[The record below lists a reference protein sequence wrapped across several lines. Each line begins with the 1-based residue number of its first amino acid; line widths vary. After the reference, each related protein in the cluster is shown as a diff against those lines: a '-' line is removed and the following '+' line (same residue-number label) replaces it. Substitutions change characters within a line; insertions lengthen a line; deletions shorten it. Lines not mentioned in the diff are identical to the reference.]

1 MHRKED
7 ITNRVGKARGH
18 NSVKENRVQK
28 LINNWD
34 MLENKLIRIIKRGHG
49 ISLSARC
56 AYGLLLIMETGIRTG
71 NESSAEGYVCN
82 QKHHVDF
89 GKPIKV
95 YGLVTLLPQHLRLV
109 NGKLYISFLGKK
121 AVKQSLSTQH
131 NTLVHFYNIIRS
143 LSHNPFLG
151 ITYRQLRK
159 FTSRYVGNEFT
170 PKDIRTARVNL
181 EFIARFDNNLS
192 VKTKREAK
200 KYMASIIQDTA
211 EKIGHTKGVCKK
223 SYLSGNLLQYC
234 MDKLQE

>member
-1 MHRKED
+1 MFRKN
-7 ITNRVGKARGH
+7 ISNCIGKARGH

-28 LINNWD
+28 LVNSWD
-34 MLENKLIRIIKRGHG
+34 TLEDKLIRIIKRGRG
-49 ISLSARC
+49 VSLSARC

-71 NESSAEGYVCN
+71 NESSAEGYICN
-82 QKHHVDF
+82 QKHHADF
-89 GKPIKV
+89 GKSIKV

-121 AVKQSLSTQH
+121 AVKQSLSTNHSIVTTYYQA
-131 NTLVHFYNIIRS
+131 IR
-143 LSHNPFLG
+143 LLNHNPFLG

-192 VKTKREAK
+192 LKTKREAK
-200 KYMASIIQDTA
+200 KYMASIIEDTA

-234 MDKLQE
+234 MDKLQA